1 MVDHVLDLAQT
12 WTAWEG
18 TPRPIDDRIY
28 TPHKAVR
35 RVTDHLID
43 HLAQVEARLANAAE
57 LEDHWHGSAIT
68 TPADMAPFTQD
79 DLDEAISRLSRLREL
94 WTIRLRGL
102 EREALDEMVDGE
114 WSIREIAFHV
124 TESAYYADAIG
135 SLEPQIW

>member
-1 MVDHVLDLAQT
+1 MVERDVD
-12 WTAWEG
+12 
-18 TPRPIDDRIY
+18 
-28 TPHKAVR
+28 
-35 RVTDHLID
+35 LID
-43 HLAQVEARLANAAE
+43 
-57 LEDHWHGSAIT
+57 
-68 TPADMAPFTQD
+68 APIAPED

-135 SLEPQIW
+135 SLEPQIRA

>member
-1 MVDHVLDLAQT
+1 MIDRVLDLAQT
-12 WTAWEG
+12 WTAWDG

-43 HLAQVEARLANAAE
+43 HLAQVEARLANTAE
-57 LEDHWHGSAIT
+57 LDDHWHGSAIT

-102 EREALDEMVDGE
+102 EPEALDVIVDDE

-135 SLEPQIW
+135 WLEPQIS